1 MTLSYLIAVIHVAT
15 LAIGFSGL
23 FIRSR
28 ALKAMQSS
36 KDVSDVF
43 YGDNLYG
50 VAALLWVGTGVW
62 RAFGGLEKGGDYYLS
77 STAFL
82 IKLSLFGLIFL
93 FELYPMVT
101 LIKWRIAKKRGYAF
115 DISPKKTLYNL
126 CNVQLVLLLAIVF
139 FAVAMSRGMWY

>member
-50 VAALLWVGTGVW
+50 VAALLWVGTGAVPS
-62 RAFGGLEKGGDYYLS
+62 GDVVAS
-77 STAFL
+77 SSSSCF
-82 IKLSLFGLIFL
+82 
-93 FELYPMVT
+93 
-101 LIKWRIAKKRGYAF
+101 
-115 DISPKKTLYNL
+115 
-126 CNVQLVLLLAIVF
+126 
-139 FAVAMSRGMWY
+139 